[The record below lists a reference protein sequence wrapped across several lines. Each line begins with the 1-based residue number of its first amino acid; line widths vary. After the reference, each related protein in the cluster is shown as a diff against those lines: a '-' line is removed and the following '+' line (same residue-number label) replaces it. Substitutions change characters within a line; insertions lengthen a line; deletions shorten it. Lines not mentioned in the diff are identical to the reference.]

1 MEKAK
6 DSTKEKERV
15 EREAQLTILEEELR
29 LIKQNEEK
37 VQNKIKMNKS

>member
-1 MEKAK
+1 VEKAK